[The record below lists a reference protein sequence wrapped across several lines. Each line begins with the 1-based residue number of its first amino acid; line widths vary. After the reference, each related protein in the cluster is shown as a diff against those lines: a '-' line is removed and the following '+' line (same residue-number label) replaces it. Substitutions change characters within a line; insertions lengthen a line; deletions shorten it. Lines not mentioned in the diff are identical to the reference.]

1 MSEFVSLEE
10 AAEQLKVSD
19 VLVRQ
24 WIRRGLARASRRGGD
39 YYLRVT
45 EVERLR
51 QSTDLDHHISKDPP
65 TLSIEGE
72 EPRKPKVRPPRS
84 EKNPQGFSGEKDR
97 RRRMGRRASDFTLE
111 ILHQEILSAMNAAL
125 SPLLPKLEEFTER
138 LGSTGAAAPV
148 QEDSD
153 QLILLQRVDLLENEN
168 LQIRERQSHLEQ
180 AREEY
185 RGRLQASEEVRLGLE
200 QELMLLRQAQA
211 QREGTSANLEAL
223 QQEVARERT
232 LRFEREES
240 MKRLEEQILRQ
251 RQEMLQANMQRES
264 FSSNV
269 EAVQQ
274 ELARERAL
282 RMEQEAHLKRL
293 EEELLGHRSE
303 MERQQGLAL
312 AAEAERATWDYESRS
327 LQGEIDRLNSMKESW
342 EDERHQFEVRLKS
355 YEQRLSD
362 AERHG
367 NEAVQRQQEQEAE
380 REAELR
386 RLREQVNSLTYRLQM
401 AGPGSAGPSTEDS
414 RRLLERLAEA
424 EAQMAQKDQL
434 ITQNYGEISELGSKL
449 EAAQRN
455 YYELDQRYERLRD
468 EWSQLAAKQM
478 TEFQQQK
485 QNQAPVDPG
494 PPPERNKGW
503 GGLFRMRGE

>member
-19 VLVRQ
+19 MLVRQ

-51 QSTDLDHHISKDPP
+51 QNPDLDHQISSDPP
-65 TLSIEGE
+65 NLQLAGE

-84 EKNPQGFSGEKDR
+84 EKNPQSFSGEKDR

-111 ILHQEILSAMNAAL
+111 ILHQEILSAVNSAL
-125 SPLLPKLEEFTER
+125 SPLLPKLDEFKER
-138 LGSTGAAAPV
+138 LESPGVSV
-148 QEDSD
+148 QDNSD
-153 QLILLQRVDLLENEN
+153 QQILLQRIDLLENEN
-168 LQIRERQSHLEQ
+168 LQIRERQTHLEQ

-185 RGRLQASEEVRLGLE
+185 RGRLQASEEARLALE
-200 QELMLLRQAQA
+200 QDLKLARQSSA
-211 QREGTSANLEAL
+211 QREDASANLVSL
-223 QQEVARERT
+223 QQELDRERT
-232 LRFEREES
+232 LRVQREEVL
-240 MKRLEEQILRQ
+240 KRLEEEVVRHRQ
-251 RQEMLQANMQRES
+251 S
-264 FSSNV
+264 VSTNV
-269 EAVQQ
+269 DALQQ

-282 RMEQEAHLKRL
+282 RVEREDRLKEL
-293 EEELLGHRSE
+293 DEEVLGHRRE
-303 MERQQGLAL
+303 MEKQQGLAL
-312 AAEAERATWDYESRS
+312 AAEAERATWDYESRA
-327 LQGEIDRLNSMKESW
+327 LQGEIDRLNSMKQSW
-342 EDERHQFEVRLKS
+342 DEERQQLEVRLKS

-367 NEAVQRQQEQEAE
+367 NEAGQRLQEQEVE

-434 ITQNYGEISELGSKL
+434 ITQSYGEISELGSKL
-449 EAAQRN
+449 ETAQRN

-485 QNQAPVDPG
+485 QHQAPVDPG